1 MTSIVISKRIPIPS
15 RSLIVD
21 SRSRR
26 GRRQIERTS
35 LTTGDA
41 GISNSPRTANP
52 SVSRGTPRKSA
63 ASQAHLLYCNFRHRL
78 YPWNNAMAYDSP

>member
-1 MTSIVISKRIPIPS
+1 MTSIVISKHIPIPS
-15 RSLIVD
+15 KSLIVD

-35 LTTGDA
+35 LITGDA
-41 GISNSPRTANP
+41 GISNSPRTPIP

-63 ASQAHLLYCNFRHRL
+63 ASQAHLLH
-78 YPWNNAMAYDSP
+78 